1 MSEKN
6 EVLILVERLAFREG
20 RKEDEGRKRVAK
32 SPLGWPVSPALI
44 CWLIAAVRARSFDS
58 PDGSRDGK

>member
-20 RKEDEGRKRVAK
+20 RKEGRKRVAK
-32 SPLGWPVSPALI
+32 FPLGWPISPALI